1 MSIRRISPGPR
12 MSRAVVHGDTI
23 YLAGHVHPD
32 ISVGVKGQTR
42 AILERI
48 EQVLAEAGSDK
59 SRILSVQV
67 WLADITTF
75 EQMNEVYD
83 VWVDS
88 ASSLSEPAALSNTS
102 IFTTLSRAWSPNDS
116 SFFIQPMTTEILSIV
131 PAGVSSAIH
140 CPLLFCSGS
149 TIQQVS
155 SLLSS
160 AEAAFQ

>member
-23 YLAGHVHPD
+23 YLAGHVHPE
-32 ISVGVKGQTR
+32 IGVGVKGQTR

-83 VWVDS
+83 AWVDS
-88 ASSLSEPAALSNTS
+88 ANPPTRATVEARLASPDYLVEIAVVAAL
-102 IFTTLSRAWSPNDS
+102 
-116 SFFIQPMTTEILSIV
+116 
-131 PAGVSSAIH
+131 
-140 CPLLFCSGS
+140 
-149 TIQQVS
+149 
-155 SLLSS
+155 
-160 AEAAFQ
+160 